1 MMAGLMH
8 PKLEPGDSEWLIAG
22 VTVPLVATLCSAE
35 MMPAR
40 ALTFNTG
47 NLGCLLSTLSSL

>member
-8 PKLEPGDSEWLIAG
+8 PELEPGDSEWLIAG
-22 VTVPLVATLCSAE
+22 VTVPLLATLCRAE